1 MRFEHRKGAAMM
13 VGALVMLQAPRA
25 LHAQGAAPSP
35 RCDADVVATDTTGAR
50 NVGALRSGDL
60 LKINVF
66 RLKEFSGDYII
77 DSQGRIVIPGL
88 GIVRTT
94 GLQPPQVEAR
104 LRGLL
109 ECRGYSQ
116 DASVL
121 SVQPQVRISV
131 LGEVRNPGLFPVDP
145 GVGLLQ
151 VITLAGGETGAADLS
166 HTRVVREGRTYTV
179 DLRGALN
186 GAPTGQIALNSND
199 VVVVP
204 KKKGFSR
211 EDASFTFGALS
222 TLFSIVSIIVTLRRN

>member
-1 MRFEHRKGAAMM
+1 MPFELRKGANLRA
-13 VGALVMLQAPRA
+13 GLLALLVAGRA
-25 LHAQGAAPSP
+25 LGAQVTAPAA
-35 RCDADVVATDTTGAR
+35 RCDADVIASDTTGAR

-77 DSQGRIVIPGL
+77 DSQGRVVIPGL
-88 GIVRTT
+88 GIVHTG

-116 DASVL
+116 DAAIL
-121 SVQPQVRISV
+121 SVQPQIRISV

-151 VITLAGGETGAADLS
+151 VITLAGGETGYADLT
-166 HTRVVREGRTYTV
+166 HTRVVREGRTFTI
-179 DLRGALN
+179 DLRSALS
-186 GAPTGQIALNSND
+186 GAPSGQITLNSND

-204 KKKGFSR
+204 RKSGFTR

-222 TLFSIVSIIVTLRRN
+222 TLFSIVSIIVTLRRH